1 MKSNSLRADKLH
13 GFGLLLN
20 LLVVSLVVLVY
31 PRFVLSHDVDVTRV
45 ARVFLDESVLE
56 SAVNDTV
63 VNLPGAQS
71 DKNDIYHYQYR
82 LSIVDQRVPLIPN
95 LAAILPQTCIA
106 LSSPTSL
113 LSLEGDTYTFACEQA
128 LGLEDSLSVPW
139 DLEGVV
145 VLMSWSDGTQA
156 SAFFRG
162 DGQNVVLQMG
172 ALGASAGSI
181 KNLALSY
188 ITIGIEHILLGIDHL
203 LFVMGLLLIVQG
215 GWLLVKTITA
225 FTIAHSVTLG
235 LAVLGIVPVQV
246 AAIEAVIA
254 LSIIL
259 LAREIIMGHRGTTS
273 LVHSKPWL
281 VAMLF
286 GLVHGFGF
294 AGALGALGLRSTD
307 VPVALLFF
315 NIGVEVGQLL
325 FIALLLTIMALL
337 RSVARPR
344 MPQLESGFAYGLGG
358 VAMFWFFERVA
369 VI

>member
-1 MKSNSLRADKLH
+1 MKRKTLHAYKFPGSGFLLTLIAVSIFVLIHPSLA
-13 GFGLLLN
+13 
-20 LLVVSLVVLVY
+20 
-31 PRFVLSHDVDVTRV
+31 LSHDVDVTRV
-45 ARVFLDESVLE
+45 ARVFLDETVLE
-56 SAVNDTV
+56 STV
-63 VNLPGAQS
+63 DDITVNLPRTSGE
-71 DKNDIYHYQYR
+71 KLDIYRYRYR
-82 LSIVDQRVPLIPN
+82 LSIVDRQVPLITN
-95 LAAILPQTCIA
+95 LGGILPQSCVA

-113 LSLEGDTYTFACEQA
+113 LSLEGDSYTFACVEA
-128 LGLEDSLSVPW
+128 LGLEDSLLVPW

-145 VLMSWSDGTQA
+145 VLASWNDGTSA

-162 DGQNVVLQMG
+162 DGQTVLLRMG
-172 ALGASAGSI
+172 ALSASAGSI
-181 KNLALSY
+181 RNLALSY

-235 LAVLGIVPVQV
+235 LAVLGIIPVQ
-246 AAIEAVIA
+246 AGAIEAIIA

-259 LAREIIMGHRGTTS
+259 LAREIVMGHRGNRS
-273 LVHSKPWL
+273 LVHEKPWL

-294 AGALGALGLRSTD
+294 AGALGELGLRSND

-325 FIALLLTIMALL
+325 FIALLLTIMAIL
-337 RSVARPR
+337 RAVTRPR
-344 MPQLESGFAYGLGG
+344 MAQLESGFAYGLGG
-358 VAMFWFFERVA
+358 LAMFWFFERVA
-369 VI
+369 GI